1 MEKEKLEEVV
11 NSPTISKG
19 KRKNPQK
26 EHNKWQLQKKKTQ
39 ANNFIS

>member
-11 NSPTISKG
+11 NSFTISKG
-19 KRKNPQK
+19 KK
-26 EHNKWQLQKKKTQ
+26 EKPSKGAQQMASTQ